1 MTPQKDCSTTKEA
14 IKSQKNKTKINGENV
29 RASAV
34 PPLKCEI
41 CNDVVSN
48 QRQLIVHRNRF
59 HSHTTPLTC
68 DLCNSSFTL
77 QSLYEEHINSK
88 HNTNKVVQ
96 QPPDFSCDKCEFSAN
111 ELAQIKRHKEC
122 KHKGTTSPA
131 TIKMYKTAKQK
142 GKESSSPPQPE
153 IVHYKYFCD
162 HCDWGGNTLAVFKRH
177 VKNRQGCQLQKI
189 NTSIFWPASTYS
201 YFSTSSA

>member
-1 MTPQKDCSTTKEA
+1 MYIIHCMYNQKWKVYFLLEA
-14 IKSQKNKTKINGENV
+14 EE
-29 RASAV
+29 R
-34 PPLKCEI
+34 
-41 CNDVVSN
+41 
-48 QRQLIVHRNRF
+48 R
-59 HSHTTPLTC
+59 
-68 DLCNSSFTL
+68 LCR
-77 QSLYEEHINSK
+77 H
-88 HNTNKVVQ
+88 
-96 QPPDFSCDKCEFSAN
+96 SCDKCEFSAN

-189 NTSIFWPASTYS
+189 NTSISGAAFKYLD
-201 YFSTSSA
+201 FSTLQLSKIKRKFFNLNLRRT